1 MIHSPCT
8 ASVASSARAA
18 TPAFNNMAEDA
29 KSLVVDRKLDRNSSV
44 IFHLNYSDLFF
55 PPRSSKYWNICNFPQ
70 AVLLPFPA
78 HPVLAGRI
86 PCSKIS
92 PGTWIHDSKLEPP
105 HCLSG
110 CIFCPLFLPLMQNHL
125 LPSLRPSCI
134 QVLPL
139 SNSAPSGV
147 GHQRCWAA
155 FPRDRSELQKPWR
168 EEQSSGPTAVLSW
181 QKLGA
186 NLIIPHSYSDYCKQ
200 HWKIFLHISII
211 SKWFVFRFA
220 ELQPLVLQAFLPHRN
235 VFFLCMMCFV
245 WYWNPS
251 FSQMKHDCCQCFEK
265 WMQWGNW
272 GTGHVC
278 IGFNKEGKE
287 PWGWCVTLRSLIGMA
302 QVTFLPPVLLPGSKV
317 WAVSYCI
324 WVLLYFDHDTWDSEC
339 IRGVV

>member
-147 GHQRCWAA
+147 GHQWCWAA

-200 HWKIFLHISII
+200 HWKIFLDISII
-211 SKWFVFRFA
+211 SKWFVFPFA
-220 ELQPLVLQAFLPHRN
+220 ESQPLILQAFLPHRN
-235 VFFLCMMCFV
+235 VFS
-245 WYWNPS
+245 P
-251 FSQMKHDCCQCFEK
+251 E
-265 WMQWGNW
+265 
-272 GTGHVC
+272 
-278 IGFNKEGKE
+278 
-287 PWGWCVTLRSLIGMA
+287 WCVLFDTGILPLVRWNMIVASALKSGCSGETEALDMFVLALTKRAKSLGDD
-302 QVTFLPPVLLPGSKV
+302 V
-317 WAVSYCI
+317 WHSGA
-324 WVLLYFDHDTWDSEC
+324 L
-339 IRGVV
+339 